1 MHEVVNGKAIKLND
15 AFRAYVATRTKADD
29 YASMLRN
36 TRRFRTRFLNTSSSQ
51 FKVAL
56 ARNGY
61 ATDPIYSHKLN
72 ATIRAH
78 KLDQYDKKWGCR

>member
-1 MHEVVNGKAIKLND
+1 MTSRRFLACDTFCRVHGYQRRVETFGRSVLHNNA
-15 AFRAYVATRTKADD
+15 
-29 YASMLRN
+29 
-36 TRRFRTRFLNTSSSQ
+36 RFRTCFLNTSSSQ